1 MADTTDNLI
10 LEILLQLRGD
20 MTAMRSEM
28 RESLDR
34 LDVRMGLI
42 AQALG
47 GMLSVSASDRD
58 EIRSLRQ
65 RVERIERRLDL
76 QD

>member
-1 MADTTDNLI
+1 MADTTDSLI
-10 LEILLQLRGD
+10 LEILRQLRGD

-28 RESLDR
+28 REGLNR

-42 AQALG
+42 EQALG
-47 GMLSVSASDRD
+47 GMLSVSPSDRD

-65 RVERIERRLDL
+65 RVERIERRLEL
-76 QD
+76 